1 MFACGQSWPSG
12 NEGRRWQGGLR
23 GQVDGMFG
31 QLQSEADVGHCRWR
45 VNGANC
51 SVREN
56 VAALHSERMK
66 QGASSLFATIP

>member
-1 MFACGQSWPSG
+1 
-12 NEGRRWQGGLR
+12 
-23 GQVDGMFG
+23 MFG